1 MRFNSNTTTNDGNNA
16 VFHRNVYVHPL
27 SQIILEHLQDEQSD
41 WILQKG
47 LERSLNIH
55 RDGSFE
61 LHFSSSSSSSSD
73 NDEKGDRI
81 WTSYDEQEKKH
92 WLSVQR
98 GSLYERFLL
107 QDNLLSAWN
116 DNRKSLP
123 ERVQMAVDEMIR
135 AIEQRE
141 LIDDEE
147 LDDQQQ
153 QQPQQTKEEG
163 TSENPKDDPHKT

>member
-61 LHFSSSSSSSSD
+61 LHFSSPSSSSSD

-123 ERVQMAVDEMIR
+123 ERVQMAVDEMIH

-147 LDDQQQ
+147 LDDQ